1 MFFSKKASK
10 QKGRCLDTLDTPGT
24 ATELF
29 RILCRQCQQASKQAS
44 FGRVVGRCVNWQLS
58 RNMWQ
63 YLGLSCWNYVIF
75 LRRQTYDSAFLL
87 TAGYCVKK
95 QVLDVIVSNDEWER
109 SSPWNRRHGRDWW
122 MSPLSTF
129 NTRRPRWTNKLDRWL
144 WMQQSLQ
151 LHSRI

>member
-10 QKGRCLDTLDTPGT
+10 QKGGCLDTLDTPWIRHWIVPHT
-24 ATELF
+24 M
-29 RILCRQCQQASKQAS
+29 QAVSTSKQAS
-44 FGRVVGRCVNWQLS
+44 QLRSSRRQMRWQLS
-58 RNMWQ
+58 QNMWL

>member
-10 QKGRCLDTLDTPGT
+10 QKGGCLDTLDTPWIRHWIAPHT
-24 ATELF
+24 M
-29 RILCRQCQQASKQAS
+29 QAVSTSKQAS
-44 FGRVVGRCVNWQLS
+44 QLRSSRRQMRWQLS
-58 RNMWQ
+58 QNMWL
-63 YLGLSCWNYVIF
+63 YLRLSCWNYVIF

>member
-10 QKGRCLDTLDTPGT
+10 QKGGCLDTLDTPWIRHWISPHT
-24 ATELF
+24 M
-29 RILCRQCQQASKQAS
+29 QAVSTSKQAS
-44 FGRVVGRCVNWQLS
+44 QLRSSRRQMRWQLS
-58 RNMWQ
+58 QNMWL
-63 YLGLSCWNYVIF
+63 YLGLSCSNYVIF